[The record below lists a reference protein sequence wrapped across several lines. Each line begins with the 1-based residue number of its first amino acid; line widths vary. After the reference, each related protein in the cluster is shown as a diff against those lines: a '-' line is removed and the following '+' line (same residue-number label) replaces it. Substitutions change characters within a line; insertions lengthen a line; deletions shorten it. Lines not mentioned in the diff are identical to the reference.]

1 VGITPYDKN
10 QWWEEAGLEGA
21 MPSLGVWEHTPS
33 FTSPSKTST
42 DISAKSNISKTYN
55 PQCLLA
61 GQVPPTECGRLVG
74 YVLNE
79 ISNAV

>member
-1 VGITPYDKN
+1 MIKISGGKKRGSK
-10 QWWEEAGLEGA
+10 GLCQAWG
-21 MPSLGVWEHTPS
+21 SGSILPS

-42 DISAKSNISKTYN
+42 DISAKSNISKTCN

-61 GQVPPTECGRLVG
+61 GQVPPTGCGRLVG